1 MSPFP
6 ERSSVE
12 DAGQNP
18 KEKNHQIF
26 LQETAQTDM
35 VGLYTDTIEKWF
47 TESKEK
53 GEGES
58 GNAPGL
64 MS

>member
-1 MSPFP
+1 MP
-6 ERSSVE
+6 
-12 DAGQNP
+12 DKTP
-18 KEKNHQIF
+18 KKKTTNFF

-35 VGLYTDTIEKWF
+35 VGSYTDTIGKWF